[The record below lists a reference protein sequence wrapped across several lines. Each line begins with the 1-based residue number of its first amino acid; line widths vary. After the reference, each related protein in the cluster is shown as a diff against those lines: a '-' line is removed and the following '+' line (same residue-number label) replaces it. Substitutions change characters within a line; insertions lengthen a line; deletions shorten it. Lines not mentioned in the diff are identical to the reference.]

1 MDIRLQKRL
10 NETNDRLFYTVYNQ
24 AKDEYYDLF
33 EFKRFKEVPIVEREI
48 FKIFLNCFSSVF
60 TKNEY
65 KYPYFKAN
73 LLVLHG
79 IQFEELEN
87 YKIISYKVCN
97 LLKDVY
103 IQLRWKE
110 LYNLANSFK
119 AKLTPEGVENLKNYI
134 LDMKLKDFSDDL
146 KSKFREFESE
156 ISFKGKEED
165 LFKECLTLSI
175 YDEYQKG
182 LVKTQN
188 KQKKIKKAMDE
199 DDIDEA
205 IRILQEEN

>member
-24 AKDEYYDLF
+24 VKDEYYDLF

-103 IQLRWKE
+103 IQ
-110 LYNLANSFK
+110 
-119 AKLTPEGVENLKNYI
+119 
-134 LDMKLKDFSDDL
+134 
-146 KSKFREFESE
+146 
-156 ISFKGKEED
+156 
-165 LFKECLTLSI
+165 
-175 YDEYQKG
+175 
-182 LVKTQN
+182 
-188 KQKKIKKAMDE
+188 
-199 DDIDEA
+199 
-205 IRILQEEN
+205 